1 MRGRVTRR
9 RAHQPWIVAN
19 FDLPFER
26 HKTGAN
32 VKIHRIRMIER
43 ARVHPQTA
51 DPMRPCDVE
60 RAVHQPPSGSG
71 SNETAGEREKY
82 ELRFWLVPKIQLEH
96 SLVVAFVCDRVNL
109 NERIVHDGRQF
120 FVAHYQARHPQILVA
135 DFMKERAILVERR
148 PFHPPQPRANAG
160 RIGTHGRT
168 RKHFKV
174 RDNVCQLAGRYVVI
188 TVRYRH
194 DSLLSAC
201 AAAAR
206 SSIVFIRRRSNE
218 SGASHSFAK
227 HSGGMARDENASG
240 IPLQS
245 TYDRTRGTPH
255 DLGEPGAFPFGRGI
269 RRDMYR
275 GRLWTMRQYAGF
287 ATAAESNARY
297 RYLLERGTTG
307 LSVAF
312 DLPTQLGH
320 DSDAP
325 IARGEVGKVG
335 VAIDSVAD
343 METLFDRI
351 PLDRVT
357 VSMTINAPASVL
369 LAMLLAVARRR
380 GIPFEKLGGTVQN
393 DVLKEY
399 VARGTYIYPP
409 EPSMRLVTDLMAYCA
424 QHVPQWNTISIS
436 GYHIREAGSTAVEE
450 IAFTLS
456 NAKAYLHAARNA
468 GIDLDVVAPRISFF
482 WNAHNDF
489 FEEVAKFRAAR
500 FLWAH
505 ITRDEFGCK
514 DPRSQMLR
522 FHTQTAGSTLTAQE
536 PDNNVVRVTLQA
548 LAAVLGGT
556 QSLHTNGKDEALA
569 LPTAESAKLALR
581 TQQIIGYESGVADI
595 VDPLA
600 GSYYVESLTNELIE
614 RARALIAEVD
624 EMGGSIAAIES
635 GWMQSRIAD
644 SAYQAQQA
652 IERGDAVVVGVNE
665 FSEGGR

>member
-1 MRGRVTRR
+1 MTRE
-9 RAHQPWIVAN
+9 
-19 FDLPFER
+19 F
-26 HKTGAN
+26 
-32 VKIHRIRMIER
+32 
-43 ARVHPQTA
+43 
-51 DPMRPCDVE
+51 
-60 RAVHQPPSGSG
+60 
-71 SNETAGEREKY
+71 
-82 ELRFWLVPKIQLEH
+82 
-96 SLVVAFVCDRVNL
+96 
-109 NERIVHDGRQF
+109 
-120 FVAHYQARHPQILVA
+120 
-135 DFMKERAILVERR
+135 
-148 PFHPPQPRANAG
+148 
-160 RIGTHGRT
+160 
-168 RKHFKV
+168 
-174 RDNVCQLAGRYVVI
+174 
-188 TVRYRH
+188 
-194 DSLLSAC
+194 
-201 AAAAR
+201 
-206 SSIVFIRRRSNE
+206 
-218 SGASHSFAK
+218 
-227 HSGGMARDENASG
+227 NASG
-240 IPLQS
+240 IPLDAR
-245 TYDRTRGTPH
+245 YDTIEGAPH

-269 RRDMYR
+269 RADMYR

-320 DSDAP
+320 DSDAA

-335 VAIDSVAD
+335 VAIDSIAD
-343 METLFDRI
+343 METLLDGI
-351 PLDRVT
+351 PLDKVT
-357 VSMTINAPASVL
+357 VSMTINAPASIL

-380 GIPFEKLGGTVQN
+380 GIPFDKLGGTIQN

-409 EPSMRLVTDLMAYCA
+409 GPSMRLVTDVMAYCA
-424 QHVPQWNTISIS
+424 REVPQWNTISIS

-450 IAFTLS
+450 IGFTLS
-456 NAKAYLHAARNA
+456 NAKAYLRAARAA

-500 FLWAH
+500 YLWAH

-522 FHTQTAGSTLTAQE
+522 FHTQTGGSTLTAQE

-569 LPTAESAKLALR
+569 LPTAQSAKLALR
-581 TQQIIGYESGVADI
+581 TQQIIGYESGVADV

-614 RARALIAEVD
+614 RAQRLIGEVD
-624 EMGGSIAAIES
+624 ALGGSIAAIES
-635 GWMQSRIAD
+635 GWMQTRIAD
-644 SAYQAQQA
+644 SAYEAQQA
-652 IERGDAVVVGVNE
+652 IERGTSIVVGVNKFVE
-665 FSEGGR
+665 SDTDDASIPLQRIDDSVEREQVQRLKAFRAARDHARVEARLTDLRKAAGTTGNLMPHFVEAVDAGATLGEICNVLRDVFGVYRAKEVVA